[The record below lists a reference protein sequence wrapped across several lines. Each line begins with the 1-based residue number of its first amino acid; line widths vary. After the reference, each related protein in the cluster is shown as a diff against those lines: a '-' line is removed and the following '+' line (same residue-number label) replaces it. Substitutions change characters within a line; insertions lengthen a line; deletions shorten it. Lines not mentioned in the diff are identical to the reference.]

1 MELKRIVHRQIPPI
15 PWAEGEKIPWDDPE
29 FSERMLREHLSQDH
43 DMASR
48 RQNMIDLHV
57 SWINEVCLHGHA
69 SRILDLACGPG
80 FYLQRLARLGH
91 KCLGIDFSPA
101 SVLYATSQAASA
113 DLRIEYC
120 LGDIRVA
127 DFGEGFDL
135 VMLVF
140 GEFNVFTRDDARQLL
155 RRIHDA
161 LIPGGRIILELQ
173 TYDAVKKAG
182 EGAASWHT
190 ENAGLFSPAPHI
202 CLEEHI
208 WHADFHTATSRY
220 FIIDV
225 MTGAVDRY
233 ASTTQ
238 AYADDEF
245 DQLLAAAGFHEIQRF
260 PSLAG
265 TLDHRHDGLFV
276 LKAQRA

>member
-1 MELKRIVHRQIPPI
+1 MKLTEIVHRRIPPI
-15 PWAEGEKIPWDDPE
+15 PWAEGEKIPWNDPD

-48 RQNMIDLHV
+48 RQSMIDVHV
-57 SWINEVCLHGHA
+57 SWIDEVCLHGRP

-91 KCLGIDFSPA
+91 DCAGIDFSPA
-101 SVLYATSQAASA
+101 SVMYATSQAASA
-113 DLRIEYC
+113 DLKIEYR

-127 DFGEGFDL
+127 DYEEGFDL

-140 GEFNVFTRDDARQLL
+140 GELNVFTRDDAGRLL

-161 LIPGGRIILELQ
+161 LRPGGRIILEPQ
-173 TYDAVKKAG
+173 TYDAVRKAG
-182 EGAASWHT
+182 EGDASWHT
-190 ENAGLFSPAPHI
+190 EKAGLFSPAPHI
-202 CLEEHI
+202 CLEEHF
-208 WHADFHTATSRY
+208 WHADLHAATNRY

-225 MTGAVDRY
+225 TTGTVDRY

-238 AYADDEF
+238 AYADDEL

-265 TLDHRHDGLFV
+265 SEDYRHDGLFV